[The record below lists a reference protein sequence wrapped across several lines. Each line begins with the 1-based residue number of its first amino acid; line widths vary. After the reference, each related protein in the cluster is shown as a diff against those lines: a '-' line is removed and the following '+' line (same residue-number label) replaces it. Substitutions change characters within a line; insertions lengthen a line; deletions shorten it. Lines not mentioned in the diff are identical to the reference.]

1 MSDIFGVGSAVSG
14 IAGAA
19 SSIYGANLAASTA
32 REAANQ
38 VQKRYETT
46 RGDLS
51 PFFTTGQS
59 VLPDLT
65 KVAQSGPTG
74 GGPDFNAL
82 AYANLPGTMTQAQL
96 EATPGYQFTRD
107 QGLASVRARNASRG
121 LGMSSAALKGA
132 AEYATGL
139 ADKTYLDQ
147 FNVQQQRFTDYLNL
161 NTGQQSN
168 LTGQFNRLKDVA
180 TLGENAAAQ
189 TGTIG
194 QSAANTAAG
203 YLNAAGLNQAA
214 GFQNATNALTNA
226 GNNYAAYNAFTQRTA
241 GLTGYT
247 AGGGGASGQNYG
259 PAEANNS

>member
-1 MSDIFGVGSAVSG
+1 MLGIGSAVSG

-19 SSIYGANLAASTA
+19 ASIYGANKAAD
-32 REAANQ
+32 AANRAADL

-147 FNVQQQRFTDYLNL
+147 FNVQQQRFADYLNL
-161 NTGQQSN
+161 NTGQQNQLS
-168 LTGQFNRLKDVA
+168 GQFNRLKDVA

-226 GNNYAAYNAFTQRTA
+226 GNNYAAYNAYQQRTA
-241 GLTGYT
+241 GLQPGSYQD
-247 AGGGGASGQNYG
+247 SGSW
-259 PAEANNS
+259 AEA